1 MSMPYK
7 LSKVKGGEKVV
18 SPNHPS
24 GFSKKPQSHAKAAA
38 QMRAI
43 YANTKD
49 EPEAKQSGGKPP
61 HVQAAERR
69 AAELRQHKR
78 DQKKRK

>member
-1 MSMPYK
+1 MYAKHPELAKEFEAATPKGAK
-7 LSKVKGGEKVV
+7 LPE
-18 SPNHPS
+18 H
-24 GFSKKPQSHAKAAA
+24 KKDAKS
-38 QMRAI
+38 
-43 YANTKD
+43 D
-49 EPEAKQSGGKPP
+49 GKPP